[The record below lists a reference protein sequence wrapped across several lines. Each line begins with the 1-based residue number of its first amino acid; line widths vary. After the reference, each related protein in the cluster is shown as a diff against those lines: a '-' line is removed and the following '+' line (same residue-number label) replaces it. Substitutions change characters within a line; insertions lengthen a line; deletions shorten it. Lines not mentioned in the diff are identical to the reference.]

1 MRNICSRLYVDLQ
14 SSPIYLDFEDVPKE
28 FMLENYYLITSFGED
43 ETHTRIAFAMNGKG
57 NTQSLDVILSEN
69 GVSTK
74 LLKIDMLALSNHES
88 AHAALYTEMGQQQVD
103 VSSMSP
109 LDNEEWMEKLS
120 LFLAKA

>member
-1 MRNICSRLYVDLQ
+1 
-14 SSPIYLDFEDVPKE
+14 
-28 FMLENYYLITSFGED
+28 
-43 ETHTRIAFAMNGKG
+43 MNGKG

-103 VSSMSP
+103 VTSMSP
-109 LDNEEWMEKLS
+109 LDNEEWLDKLS